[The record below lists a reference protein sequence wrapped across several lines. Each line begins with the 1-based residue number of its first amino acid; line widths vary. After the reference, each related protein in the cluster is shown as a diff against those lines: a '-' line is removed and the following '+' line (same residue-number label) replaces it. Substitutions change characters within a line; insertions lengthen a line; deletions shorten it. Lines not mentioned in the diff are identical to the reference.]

1 MVITRNRGPQVTLTA
16 YQHGSVPSIIA
27 EDISWNKTT
36 VEHETKLEFENS
48 TKYMNSITDSDYL
61 SLLNLTIMS
70 PSFEDSGMYTVTIIH
85 AAGAVN
91 LSFQLKVLGTV
102 ASPGGCMYVG
112 SSAPNPYTSAPTL

>member
-1 MVITRNRGPQVTLTA
+1 MTA

-27 EDISWNKTT
+27 EDISWNKITI
-36 VEHETKLEFENS
+36 EHETKLEFENS

-70 PSFEDSGMYTVTIIH
+70 PSFEDSGLYTVTIIH

-91 LSFQLKVLGTV
+91 LTFQLEVLGIIIMTI
-102 ASPGGCMYVG
+102 
-112 SSAPNPYTSAPTL
+112 NNLRILHIEKD